1 MKDSLESVT
10 SEASERMLERFIEMF
25 VKKPRKFTVKGLFQV
40 KGLELPLVMY
50 NNIANSLTKF
60 ISLIEEEKVGFVL
73 RGETDK
79 DIEYSSVTEQ
89 HTEKLIVRKVLLTT
103 VIEYYNIGKNL
114 SDRMYYRLHVEN
126 LHLNKVFKGRIHKVE
141 VEVNGY
147 KETFSFTEEQ
157 VISLAPIVDKFLI
170 LSNQVLEKGIT
181 QERQEHLNRFMK
193 ALNDREIRR
202 SKKVSCYG
210 IVAITNG
217 KYIGINGQLPI
228 HCKEDLAFFKRM
240 TEGNIVIM
248 GRHTWDSLPNQY
260 KPLPNRINVVL
271 SSQAKPTGIDSR
283 VQWLNAQDLDLKALQ
298 STYPDK
304 KIFFIGGANVFDQF
318 HPYIDTFYLTFIETT
333 SPLEINDEDKVVRY
347 NHDWVSHLRRT
358 KMIDQGIRENY
369 RFRIIEHH

>member
-1 MKDSLESVT
+1 M
-10 SEASERMLERFIEMF
+10 FI
-25 VKKPRKFTVKGLFQV
+25 KKPRKFSVKGLFQV
-40 KGLELPLVMY
+40 KGLDLPLVMY

-103 VIEYYNIGKNL
+103 VIEYYNVGKNL

-126 LHLNKVFKGRIHKVE
+126 LHLNKVLKGRIHKVE

-157 VISLAPIVDKFLI
+157 VISLAPVIDKFLI

-217 KYIGINGQLPI
+217 KYIGVNGQLPVE
-228 HCKEDLAFFKRM
+228 CKEDLAFFKKM

-248 GRHTWDSLPNQY
+248 GRHTWDSLPKQY
-260 KPLPNRINVVL
+260 KPLPNRINIVL
-271 SSQAKPTGIDSR
+271 SNQDRPNGLDSK
-283 VQWLNAQDLDLKALQ
+283 VQWLSTEALDLKALQ
-298 STYPDK
+298 ATYPDK

-318 HPYIDTFYLTFIETT
+318 HPYIDTFYLTFIETNT
-333 SPLEINDEDKVVRY
+333 PLKVKETDSVVFY

-358 KMIDQGIRENY
+358 KTIDEGIRDSY

>member
-1 MKDSLESVT
+1 M
-10 SEASERMLERFIEMF
+10 FI
-25 VKKPRKFTVKGLFQV
+25 KKPRKFTVKGLFQV

-60 ISLIEEEKVGFVL
+60 ITLIEEGKVGFVL

-79 DIEYSSVTEQ
+79 DIEYSSVTEK
-89 HTEKLIVRKVLLTT
+89 HTEKLIARKVLLTT
-103 VIEYYNIGKNL
+103 VIEYYSVGKNL
-114 SDRMYYRLHVEN
+114 SDRMYYKLYVEN
-126 LHLNKVFKGRIHKVE
+126 LHLNKVIKGRIHKVE

-147 KETFSFTEEQ
+147 KESFSFTEEQ

-170 LSNQVLEKGIT
+170 LSNKTLENGVT

-217 KYIGINGQLPI
+217 KYIGINGTLPKGTLPVE
-228 HCKEDLAFFKRM
+228 CKEDLAFFKKM
-240 TEGNIVIM
+240 TTGNIVIM
-248 GRHTWDSLPNQY
+248 GRNTWDSLPDRY
-260 KPLPNRINVVL
+260 KPLPDRINIVL
-271 SSQAKPTGIDSR
+271 SNQDRPNGIDSK
-283 VQWLNAQDLDLKALQ
+283 VMWLSTKALDLKAIQ

-304 KIFFIGGANVFDQF
+304 KIFFIGGANVFNQF
-318 HPYIDTFYLTFIETT
+318 HPYIDTFYLTFIDTT
-333 SPLEINDEDKVVRY
+333 NPLTVSPEDKVVWY
-347 NHDWVSHLRRT
+347 NHDWVSHLRKT
-358 KMIDQGIRENY
+358 KVVEEGVRDTY

>member
-1 MKDSLESVT
+1 M
-10 SEASERMLERFIEMF
+10 FI
-25 VKKPRKFTVKGLFQV
+25 KKPRKFSVKGLFQV
-40 KGLELPLVMY
+40 KGLDLPLVMY

-60 ISLIEEEKVGFVL
+60 ISLIETDKASFVL

-103 VIEYYNIGKNL
+103 VIEYYNVGKNL

-126 LHLNKVFKGRIHKVE
+126 LHLNKMLKGRIHKVE

-170 LSNQVLEKGIT
+170 LSHQVLEKGIT

-217 KYIGINGQLPI
+217 KYIGINGTLPVE
-228 HCKEDLAFFKRM
+228 CKEDLAFFKKM

-248 GRHTWDSLPNQY
+248 GKNTWGSLPKQY

-271 SSQAKPTGIDSR
+271 SNQDKPSGIDSR
-283 VQWLNAQDLDLKALQ
+283 VQWVSAKDLDLKALQ
-298 STYPDK
+298 ATYPDK
-304 KIFFIGGANVFDQF
+304 KIFFIGGANVFNQF

-333 SPLEINDEDKVVRY
+333 NPLEMSDEDKVVWY

-358 KMIDQGIRENY
+358 KTIDQGIRDNY

>member
-1 MKDSLESVT
+1 M
-10 SEASERMLERFIEMF
+10 FI
-25 VKKPRKFTVKGLFQV
+25 KKPRKFTVKGLFQV

-60 ISLIEEEKVGFVL
+60 ISLIEEGKVGFVL

-79 DIEYSSVTEQ
+79 DIEYSSVTEK

-103 VIEYYNIGKNL
+103 VIEYYSADKNL

-126 LHLNKVFKGRIHKVE
+126 LHLNKVIKGRIHKVE
-141 VEVNGY
+141 VDVNGY
-147 KETFSFTEEQ
+147 KETFSFTDEQ
-157 VISLAPIVDKFLI
+157 VISLVPIVDKFLI
-170 LSNQVLEKGIT
+170 LSNKTLENGVT

-217 KYIGINGQLPI
+217 KYIGINGTLPVE
-228 HCKEDLAFFKRM
+228 CKEDLAFFKKM
-240 TEGNIVIM
+240 TAGNIVIM
-248 GRHTWDSLPNQY
+248 GRNTWDSLPDRY
-260 KPLPNRINVVL
+260 KPLPNRINIVL
-271 SSQAKPTGIDSR
+271 SNQDRPNGIDSK
-283 VQWLNAQDLDLKALQ
+283 VMWLSTKALDLKAIQ

-304 KIFFIGGANVFDQF
+304 KIFFIGGASVFDQF
-318 HPYIDTFYLTFIETT
+318 HPYIDTFYLTFIDTT
-333 SPLEINDEDKVVRY
+333 NPLEVTPEDKVVWY

-358 KMIDQGIRENY
+358 KTVEEGVRDTY
-369 RFRIIEHH
+369 RFRIIEHR

>member
-1 MKDSLESVT
+1 M
-10 SEASERMLERFIEMF
+10 FI
-25 VKKPRKFTVKGLFQV
+25 KKPRKFTVKGLFQV
-40 KGLELPLVMY
+40 KGLDLPPVMY

-60 ISLIEEEKVGFVL
+60 TTLIEEGKVGYVL

-79 DIEYSSVTEQ
+79 DIEYSSVTKDD
-89 HTEKLIVRKVLLTT
+89 TEKLNVRKVLLTT
-103 VIEYYNIGKNL
+103 VIEYYHVGKTL
-114 SDRMYYRLHVEN
+114 SDRMYYRIIVEN
-126 LHLNKVFKGRIHKVE
+126 LHLNKVIKGRISKVN

-157 VISLAPIVDKFLI
+157 IISLAPIIDKFLI
-170 LSNQVLEKGIT
+170 LSHQTLEKGIN
-181 QERQEHLNRFMK
+181 QEKQEHLNRFMK

-228 HCKEDLAFFKRM
+228 QCKEGLAFFKRM

-248 GRHTWDSLPNQY
+248 GRNTWDSLPDAY

-271 SSQAKPTGIDSR
+271 SSQDKPNGLDSK
-283 VQWLNAQDLDLKALQ
+283 VMWLGTKALDLKALQ
-298 STYPDK
+298 ASYPDK

-318 HPYIDTFYLTFIETT
+318 HPYIDTFYLTFIETNT
-333 SPLEINDEDKVVRY
+333 PLKVNETDEVVFY
-347 NHDWVSHLRRT
+347 NHDWVRFLRKSRAIEKGASDT
-358 KMIDQGIRENY
+358 Y
-369 RFRIIEHH
+369 RYSIIEHH

>member
-1 MKDSLESVT
+1 M
-10 SEASERMLERFIEMF
+10 FI
-25 VKKPRKFTVKGLFQV
+25 KKPRKFTVKGLFQV

-60 ISLIEEEKVGFVL
+60 ISLIEEGKVGFVL

-79 DIEYSSVTEQ
+79 DIKYSSVTEK

-103 VIEYYNIGKNL
+103 VIEYYSVGKNL

-126 LHLNKVFKGRIHKVE
+126 LHLNKVIKGRIHKVE

-147 KETFSFTEEQ
+147 KESFSFTEEQ
-157 VISLAPIVDKFLI
+157 VISLVPIVDKFLI
-170 LSNQVLEKGIT
+170 LSNKTLETGIT

-202 SKKVSCYG
+202 TKKVSCYG

-217 KYIGINGQLPI
+217 KYTGINGTLPKGTLPVE
-228 HCKEDLAFFKRM
+228 CKEDLAFFKKM
-240 TEGNIVIM
+240 TEDNIVIM
-248 GRHTWDSLPNQY
+248 GRNTWDSLPDRY
-260 KPLPNRINVVL
+260 KPLPNRINIVL
-271 SSQAKPTGIDSR
+271 SNQDRPNGIDSK
-283 VQWLNAQDLDLKALQ
+283 VMWLSTKALDLKTIQ

-304 KIFFIGGANVFDQF
+304 KIFFIGGASVFDQF
-318 HPYIDTFYLTFIETT
+318 HPYIDTFYLTFIDTT
-333 SPLEINDEDKVVRY
+333 NPLEVTPEDKVVWY

-358 KMIDQGIRENY
+358 KTIDEGTRVAY
-369 RFRIIEHH
+369 RFRIIEHHWSHCT

>member
-1 MKDSLESVT
+1 M
-10 SEASERMLERFIEMF
+10 FI
-25 VKKPRKFTVKGLFQV
+25 KKPRKFSVKGLFQV
-40 KGLELPLVMY
+40 KGLDLPLVMY
-50 NNIANSLTKF
+50 NNITNSLTKF
-60 ISLIEEEKVGFVL
+60 ISLIEVDKASFVL

-79 DIEYSSVTEQ
+79 DIEYSSVTEKY
-89 HTEKLIVRKVLLTT
+89 TEKLIVRKVLLTT
-103 VIEYYNIGKNL
+103 VIEYHNVGKNL

-126 LHLNKVFKGRIHKVE
+126 LHLNKVLKGRIHKVD

-217 KYIGINGQLPI
+217 KYIGINGTLPVE
-228 HCKEDLAFFKRM
+228 CKEDLAFFKKM

-271 SSQAKPTGIDSR
+271 SNQAKPSGIDTR
-283 VQWLNAQDLDLKALQ
+283 VQWLSTKDLDLKALQ
-298 STYPDK
+298 ATYPDK

-318 HPYIDTFYLTFIETT
+318 HSYIDTFYLTFIETIK
-333 SPLEINDEDKVVRY
+333 PLEMSDEDKVVWY

-358 KMIDQGIRENY
+358 KTIDQGIRENY

>member
-1 MKDSLESVT
+1 M
-10 SEASERMLERFIEMF
+10 FI
-25 VKKPRKFTVKGLFQV
+25 KKPRKFSVKGLFQV
-40 KGLELPLVMY
+40 KGLDLPLVMY

-60 ISLIEEEKVGFVL
+60 ISLIETNKASFVL

-103 VIEYYNIGKNL
+103 VIEYYNVGKNL

-126 LHLNKVFKGRIHKVE
+126 LHLNKVLKGRIHKVE

-217 KYIGINGQLPI
+217 KYIGINGALPVE
-228 HCKEDLAFFKRM
+228 CKEDLAFFKKM

-248 GRHTWDSLPNQY
+248 GRNTWDSLPDRY
-260 KPLPNRINVVL
+260 KPLPNRINIVL
-271 SSQAKPTGIDSR
+271 SNQDRPNGIDSK
-283 VQWLNAQDLDLKALQ
+283 VMWLSTKALDLKALQ

-304 KIFFIGGANVFDQF
+304 KIFFIGGASVFDQF
-318 HPYIDTFYLTFIETT
+318 HPYIDIFYLTFIETT
-333 SPLEINDEDKVVRY
+333 NPLEVTPEDKVVWY

-358 KMIDQGIRENY
+358 KTIEKGESGSY
-369 RFRIIEHH
+369 RYSIIEHH

>member
-1 MKDSLESVT
+1 
-10 SEASERMLERFIEMF
+10 MF
-25 VKKPRKFTVKGLFQV
+25 VKKPRKFSVKGLFQV
-40 KGLELPLVMY
+40 KGLDLPLVMY

-60 ISLIEEEKVGFVL
+60 ISLIEEEKVAYVL

-79 DIEYSSVTEQ
+79 DIEYSSITEQ

-103 VIEYYNIGKNL
+103 VIEYYNVGKNL

-126 LHLNKVFKGRIHKVE
+126 LHLNKLLKGRIHKVE

-157 VISLAPIVDKFLI
+157 ILSLAPIIDKFLI
-170 LSNQVLEKGIT
+170 LSHETLEKGID
-181 QERQEHLNRFMK
+181 QEKQEHLNRFMK
-193 ALNDREIRR
+193 ALNDRELRR
-202 SKKVSCYG
+202 SKSVSCYG

-248 GRHTWDSLPNQY
+248 GRHTWDSLPDAY
-260 KPLPNRINVVL
+260 KPLPNRINIVL
-271 SSQAKPTGIDSR
+271 SNQDRPNGLDSK
-283 VQWLNAQDLDLKALQ
+283 VMWLGNKEIDLKTIQA
-298 STYPDK
+298 TYPDK
-304 KIFFIGGANVFDQF
+304 KIFFIGGENVFEQF

-333 SPLEINDEDKVVRY
+333 NPLEMSDEDKVVWY

-358 KMIDQGIRENY
+358 KTIDEGIRDNY